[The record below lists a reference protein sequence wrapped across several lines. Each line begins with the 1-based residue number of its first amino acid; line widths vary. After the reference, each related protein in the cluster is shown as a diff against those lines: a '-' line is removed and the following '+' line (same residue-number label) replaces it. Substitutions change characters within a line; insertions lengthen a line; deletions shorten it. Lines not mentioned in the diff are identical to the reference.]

1 MACNEI
7 IHIKEELMGKIV
19 VTGCEI
25 EGLYVIEPTVYADS
39 RGYFFESYNE
49 ADFVSAGIDK
59 KFVQDN
65 QSMSSKGVLRGLHF
79 QKEHPQAKL
88 VRVISGEVY
97 DVAVDL
103 RKGSATFGKHF
114 GVILSAENKK
124 QFFIPEGFA
133 HGFLV
138 LSEKAEFAYKCSD
151 FYHPNDEGGIIWN
164 DKDIAIDWN
173 IPEGIEPVI
182 SDKDA
187 KLPAFKD
194 AFIF

>member
-1 MACNEI
+1 M
-7 IHIKEELMGKIV
+7 KFKKIE
-19 VTGCEI
+19 TGVKDLFI
-25 EGLYVIEPTVYADS
+25 IEPQIFEDS

-49 ADFVSAGIDK
+49 ADFIKAGIDK

-65 QSMSSKGVLRGLHF
+65 QSMSLRGVLRGLHF

-103 RKGSATFGKHF
+103 RKGSATFGKYF

-151 FYHPNDEGGIIWN
+151 FYQPSDEGGIIWN
-164 DKDIAIDWN
+164 DKDIAIDWP
-173 IPEGIEPVI
+173 IPEGVEPII
-182 SDKDA
+182 SEKDT
-187 KLPAFKD
+187 KQPLFREVFD
-194 AFIF
+194 

>member
-1 MACNEI
+1 
-7 IHIKEELMGKIV
+7 
-19 VTGCEI
+19 
-25 EGLYVIEPTVYADS
+25 
-39 RGYFFESYNE
+39 
-49 ADFVSAGIDK
+49 
-59 KFVQDN
+59 
-65 QSMSSKGVLRGLHF
+65 MSLRGVLRGLHF

-103 RKGSATFGKHF
+103 RKGSATFGKYF

-151 FYHPNDEGGIIWN
+151 FYQPSDEGGIIWD
-164 DKDIAIDWN
+164 DKDIAIDWP
-173 IPEGIEPVI
+173 IPEGVKPII
-182 SDKDA
+182 SEKDT
-187 KLPAFKD
+187 KQPLFREVFK
-194 AFIF
+194 

>member
-1 MACNEI
+1 
-7 IHIKEELMGKIV
+7 MGKIV

-49 ADFVSAGIDK
+49 TDFVKAGIDK

-88 VRVISGEVY
+88 VRVLSGEVF

-103 RKGSATFGKHF
+103 RKDSPTFGKHF

-164 DKDIAIDWN
+164 DKDIAIDWH
-173 IPEGIEPVI
+173 IPEGVEPVI
-182 SDKDA
+182 SEKDS

>member
-1 MACNEI
+1 
-7 IHIKEELMGKIV
+7 
-19 VTGCEI
+19 
-25 EGLYVIEPTVYADS
+25 
-39 RGYFFESYNE
+39 
-49 ADFVSAGIDK
+49 
-59 KFVQDN
+59 
-65 QSMSSKGVLRGLHF
+65 MSLRGVLRGLHF

-103 RKGSATFGKHF
+103 RKGSATFGKYF

-151 FYHPNDEGGIIWN
+151 FYQPSDEGGIIWD
-164 DKDIAIDWN
+164 DKDIAIDWP
-173 IPEGIEPVI
+173 IPEGVKPII
-182 SDKDA
+182 SEKDI
-187 KLPAFKD
+187 KQPLFREVFK
-194 AFIF
+194 